1 MPHEPWHKYPDK
13 YPGSFDPTSFTGSQP
28 LFEGYT
34 PPGPNPMQRRPNM
47 SSVPSA
53 PSSGRYLTGTGD
65 PDQILG
71 RVGWPGSQPQ
81 GLLGHGEA
89 GGFANPDWTQSSPAF
104 NKYDAP
110 PPDEYVPNIPMG
122 VAGPMHPADPE
133 RDPAKYD
140 WEEMTM
146 SDGTSQ
152 LVEPLR
158 EKELGSGLNWGAFD
172 DLGQQLGLPAPS
184 MNLGFTQQAIQNN
197 PSPWEW
203 EEWQKQRLGMGRGV
217 YGGRNT

>member
-1 MPHEPWHKYPDK
+1 
-13 YPGSFDPTSFTGSQP
+13 
-28 LFEGYT
+28 
-34 PPGPNPMQRRPNM
+34 
-47 SSVPSA
+47 
-53 PSSGRYLTGTGD
+53 
-65 PDQILG
+65 
-71 RVGWPGSQPQ
+71 
-81 GLLGHGEA
+81 
-89 GGFANPDWTQSSPAF
+89 
-104 NKYDAP
+104 
-110 PPDEYVPNIPMG
+110 MG